1 MGGVKKPPM
10 VNSPLRPSG
19 NPENCGYRRN
29 KNESKNIMKTIYQV
43 WVEVTEQN
51 ITKKILMGETVRLS
65 IASKTKNHYNSYKG

>member
-1 MGGVKKPPM
+1 
-10 VNSPLRPSG
+10 
-19 NPENCGYRRN
+19 
-29 KNESKNIMKTIYQV
+29 MKTIYQV